1 LTISNEQTAIVSSSA
16 VENLLPLTHHPSPIN
31 EKQITLNHPTIQ
43 QSNHPTIQPSNHP
56 TIQPSNN
63 PFTFYPSTIGQITN
77 NRIIHPFDS
86 AQGPCFQPSNHPIIQ
101 QSFHPSPKP
110 PSTQTP
116 HPSIQKGHPSI
127 DGQKARQNSRIC
139 PEFLIIKKQYT
150 MKKIFFSMLAVALF
164 WSCGKD
170 DGPDTPPASS
180 KPTITDF
187 TPKSGPE
194 GTEVTITGTN
204 FSTTKAENTVKFG
217 TMAATVGTATATQL
231 KVTVPTGATTG
242 KISVSVDGEAATSTA
257 DFTVTALVP
266 ENSAPEMADQEFA
279 AKEDITDANEIGQVE
294 ATDADGDTLTFTI
307 TENDNDLFM
316 VSDTGMLTL
325 AEGKT
330 LDYETATSHSI
341 TVSVSDGEDT
351 AEAKIAILVENV
363 IESLAE
369 DPASFVT
376 TWKTEEDAEK
386 IRIRVRDDLEYDF
399 TVDWGDGTVE
409 DMIFMGEIFFEHIY
423 QNAGIY
429 TVAIEGSFPGFTL
442 NQALFAD
449 GDKILSVEQWGNIEW
464 KRLDGAFKFCLNM
477 VYNATDVPD
486 LSHVTDLSGMFSE
499 ADAFNGDV
507 SGWDTSNVTNMYGM
521 FDGATSFNRDIS
533 GWDTS
538 NVTTMENMF
547 DGATSFN
554 GDISGW
560 DTSNVTTMENMFR
573 GATSF
578 NGDISGWDTSN
589 VTNMYDMFAEATSFN
604 GDISGWDTSSVTN
617 MKKMLYNTTSF
628 DQDLGGW
635 DIGNVETMSNM
646 FDNSGMSKENLNAT
660 IIGWHGFVEQ
670 NNKPTGITLGLEGMT
685 ICGTDAIVAANGLE
699 IGNDWIFTGNYS
711 VELECN

>member
-1 LTISNEQTAIVSSSA
+1 
-16 VENLLPLTHHPSPIN
+16 
-31 EKQITLNHPTIQ
+31 
-43 QSNHPTIQPSNHP
+43 
-56 TIQPSNN
+56 
-63 PFTFYPSTIGQITN
+63 
-77 NRIIHPFDS
+77 
-86 AQGPCFQPSNHPIIQ
+86 
-101 QSFHPSPKP
+101 
-110 PSTQTP
+110 
-116 HPSIQKGHPSI
+116 
-127 DGQKARQNSRIC
+127 
-139 PEFLIIKKQYT
+139 

-351 AEAKIAILVENV
+351 AEAKIAILVEDV

-376 TWKTEEDAEK
+376 TWKTEEDAEM
-386 IRIRVRDDLEYDF
+386 ITIVVRADLEYDF

-409 DMIFMGEIFFEHIY
+409 DMIFMGESSFEHIY

-442 NQALFAD
+442 NPLYFASA
-449 GDKILSVEQWGNIEW
+449 DKILSVEQWGNIEW
-464 KRLDGAFKFCLNM
+464 KILEEAFRKCENM

-486 LSHVTDLSGMFSE
+486 LS
-499 ADAFNGDV
+499 
-507 SGWDTSNVTNMYGM
+507 NVTSMYGM
-521 FDGATSFNRDIS
+521 FS
-533 GWDTS
+533 
-538 NVTTMENMF
+538 
-547 DGATSFN
+547 GATSFN

-560 DTSNVTTMENMFR
+560 DTSKVTDMRSMFS
-573 GATSF
+573 GATSFNGDISGWNTTSVTDMSYMFIGATSFNGDISGWNTTSVTDMFAMFSNASSFNGDISGWNTSSVTDMSVMFKNATSF
-578 NGDISGWDTSN
+578 NGDISGWDTAS
-589 VTNMYDMFAEATSFN
+589 VTDMEGMFYGANSFN
-604 GDISGWDTSSVTN
+604 QDLSGWNTSSVTD
-617 MKKMLYNTTSF
+617 MSLMFFEATSF

-635 DIGNVETMSNM
+635 NIGNVVIMENM
-646 FDNSGMSKENLNAT
+646 LNNSGMSALNFSNT
-660 IIGWHGFVEQ
+660 LIGWAGQEVQ
-670 NNKPTGITLGLEGMT
+670 PNITLGAEGVNICEDGDGFTAYLALTGAPNTWT
-685 ICGTDAIVAANGLE
+685 INFGGSEMCGL
-699 IGNDWIFTGNYS
+699 
-711 VELECN
+711 